1 LHANRTKF
9 YAVFIA
15 SLSIMRVRFEPCIA
29 SLGMFALTLLTFDGH
44 ACAGCSPPVYSV
56 FPWSSVAQCAAGIW
70 RCRRCCWIAGLMST
84 KWDRIRPLHCTF
96 MSRVAD
102 MHGTA
107 EAMFYP
113 HPFPPFTI
121 RTSRLWAQ
129 AYGLRRRARFH
140 CETASGCGRAGDCK
154 ERGMANACIACLAVA
169 QLPYVTF
176 PLNPTWGFLP
186 TPRLAH
192 LAHTSTEISV
202 ATLLST
208 QADMTPLQVATKAV
222 RHALE
227 QQLVA

>member
-1 LHANRTKF
+1 
-9 YAVFIA
+9 
-15 SLSIMRVRFEPCIA
+15 
-29 SLGMFALTLLTFDGH
+29 
-44 ACAGCSPPVYSV
+44 
-56 FPWSSVAQCAAGIW
+56 
-70 RCRRCCWIAGLMST
+70 
-84 KWDRIRPLHCTF
+84 
-96 MSRVAD
+96 
-102 MHGTA
+102 
-107 EAMFYP
+107 
-113 HPFPPFTI
+113 
-121 RTSRLWAQ
+121 
-129 AYGLRRRARFH
+129 
-140 CETASGCGRAGDCK
+140 
-154 ERGMANACIACLAVA
+154 MANACIACLAVA